1 MALISL
7 RNISVGFSG
16 PPVLDS
22 IDLTIEH
29 GERVSMVGRNG
40 QGKSTLM
47 KVITGTLTQDSGQVQ
62 VEDGAKIA
70 YLPQD
75 VPQDITGT
83 IYDVVA
89 KGLGATADLLSQYQS
104 LTTKLAECQS
114 EETLAEFQKVQ
125 QALEETNGWTLQ
137 QRVEDVLGKL
147 QLPANVT
154 FDTLSGGQKRR
165 TLLAQALVGKPDLL
179 ILDEPTNHLDIAT
192 ITWLEKELLHAASSL
207 LFVTHDRAFLRSLAT
222 RIIDLDRG
230 QLKSYS
236 GTWEN
241 YLDKKSGDLHS
252 EDKAWENED
261 KVLAKE
267 ETWIR
272 QGIKARR
279 TRNEGRV
286 RALKKLREERK
297 SRRDRVG
304 NVNLKIQDS
313 KKSGHEVIEASDLSF
328 EWEDQKIVRDFS
340 INVTRGDRIGIIG
353 PNGCGKTTLIK
364 LLLGDLEPQQ
374 GTVHLGTKLEVCYF
388 DQLRDQLDEEKTV
401 QDNLCDGGDTVGVD
415 GERRHVIGYLKDFLF
430 EPDRARQPV
439 RVLSGGERNRLLLA
453 KLFTQPANVLVMDEP
468 TNDLDSETLELLE
481 VLLLN
486 FKGTLLLVSHD
497 REFLNNVV
505 TSTII
510 FDRDGEVRTYVG
522 GYDDWLRQRPV
533 EPEKKVVKQA
543 SKVQEKPKQK
553 KTRKLSFKEKKELEA
568 LPGQIETLELEQATL
583 HKKIAD
589 PAFYQQTGDEMT
601 ALTKR
606 LSNIE
611 SKLEV
616 IYERW
621 SELDAT
627 ASP

>member
-1 MALISL
+1 MAIISL
-7 RNISVGFSG
+7 RNITVGFSG
-16 PPVLDS
+16 PPVLDGV
-22 IDLTIEH
+22 DLTIEP

-47 KVITGTLTQDSGQVQ
+47 KVITGTLTQDSGQLL
-62 VEDGAKIA
+62 VEEGATIA
-70 YLPQD
+70 HLPQD

-83 IYDVVA
+83 IYDIVA
-89 KGLGATADLLSQYQS
+89 QGLGETANLLTRYQA
-104 LTTKLAECQS
+104 LTVELADSQS
-114 EETLAEFQKVQ
+114 EETLAEFESIQRTLDQ
-125 QALEETNGWTLQ
+125 TNGWTLQ

-147 QLPANVT
+147 KLEANLL
-154 FDTLSGGQKRR
+154 FENLSGGQKRR
-165 TLLAQALVGKPDLL
+165 VLLAQALVGKPDLL
-179 ILDEPTNHLDIAT
+179 ILDEPTNHLDIPT
-192 ITWLEKELLHAASSL
+192 ITWLEKELLHAATSL

-230 QLKSYS
+230 QLKSYA
-236 GTWEN
+236 GNWEN
-241 YLDKKSGDLHS
+241 YLEKKATDLHA

-297 SRRDRVG
+297 ARRDRIGKVQ
-304 NVNLKIQDS
+304 LHIQDAG
-313 KKSGHEVIEASDLSF
+313 KSGHEVIEAVDLSF
-328 EWEDQKIVRDFS
+328 QWESQKIVEDFS
-340 INVTRGDRIGIIG
+340 MNIMRGDRIGIIG

-364 LLLGDLEPQQ
+364 LLLGDLEPQS
-374 GTVHLGTKLEVCYF
+374 GEVHQGTKLEICYF
-388 DQLRDQLDEEKTV
+388 DQLRGQLDEEKSV

-415 GERRHVIGYLKDFLF
+415 GQRRHVIGYLKDFLF
-430 EPDRARQPV
+430 SADRARQPV

-505 TSTII
+505 TSTIA
-510 FDRDGEVRTYVG
+510 FDSDKQARHYIG
-522 GYDDWLRQRPV
+522 GYDDWLRQRPTEIKEV
-533 EPEKKVVKQA
+533 TVVKKAEPKA
-543 SKVQEKPKQK
+543 SKPKKDKP
-553 KTRKLSFKEKKELEA
+553 RKLSFKEKKELEA
-568 LPGQIETLELEQATL
+568 LPDQIEALETEQSEL
-583 HKKIAD
+583 HEKIAD
-589 PAFYQQTGDEMT
+589 PAFYQDAGDEV
-601 ALTKR
+601 AKVNKR
-606 LSNIE
+606 LGE
-611 SKLEV
+611 LEAELET

-621 SELDAT
+621 SELDAIGN
-627 ASP
+627 

>member
-7 RNISVGFSG
+7 RNITVGFSG
-16 PPVLDS
+16 PPVLDD
-22 IDLTIEH
+22 IELTIER

-47 KVITGTLTQDSGQVQ
+47 KVITGTLTQDSGQIII
-62 VEDGAKIA
+62 EDGAKIA

-75 VPQDITGT
+75 VPQGIAGT
-83 IYDVVA
+83 IYEVVA
-89 KGLGATADLLSQYQS
+89 QGLGKTAALLARYQE
-104 LTTKLAECQS
+104 LTDKLAECQS
-114 EETLAEFQKVQ
+114 DETLEEFESVQ
-125 QALEETNGWTLQ
+125 QALDASNGWTLQ
-137 QRVEDVLGKL
+137 QQVEDVLGKL
-147 QLPANVT
+147 QLAGDIT

-165 TLLAQALVGKPDLL
+165 TLLAQALIGKPDLL
-179 ILDEPTNHLDIAT
+179 ILDEPTNHLDIST
-192 ITWLEKELLHAASSL
+192 ITWLEKELLHAAGSL

-241 YLDKKSGDLHS
+241 YIEKKAADLHA

-286 RALKKLREERK
+286 RALKQLRVERK
-297 SRRDRVG
+297 ARRERVG
-304 NVNLKIQDS
+304 SVNLKIQDK
-313 KKSGHEVIEASDLSF
+313 KKSGHEVIEAVDLSF
-328 EWEDQKIVRDFS
+328 EWDNQKVVRDFS
-340 INVTRGDRIGIIG
+340 LNVTRGDRIGIIG

-364 LLLGDLEPQQ
+364 LLLGDLEPQS
-374 GTVHLGTKLEVCYF
+374 GEVHQGTKLEVCYF
-388 DQLRDQLDEEKTV
+388 DQLRGQLDENKTV

-430 EPDRARQPV
+430 SADRARQPV

-453 KLFTQPANVLVMDEP
+453 KLFTQPANMLVMDEP

-505 TSTII
+505 TSTIV
-510 FDRDGEVRTYVG
+510 FDRDGEVRNYVG

-533 EPEKKVVKQA
+533 EPEKKVIKQEA
-543 SKVQEKPKQK
+543 KPQEKPKQEK
-553 KTRKLSFKEKKELEA
+553 ARKLSFKEKKELEE
-568 LPGQIETLELEQATL
+568 LPVQIEKLENEQALL
-583 HKKIAD
+583 HEKIAD
-589 PAFYQQTGDEMT
+589 PSFYQDPGDEV
-601 ALTKR
+601 AKVNKR
-606 LSNIE
+606 LGE
-611 SKLEV
+611 LEAELET

-621 SELDAT
+621 SELDAI
-627 ASP
+627 SS